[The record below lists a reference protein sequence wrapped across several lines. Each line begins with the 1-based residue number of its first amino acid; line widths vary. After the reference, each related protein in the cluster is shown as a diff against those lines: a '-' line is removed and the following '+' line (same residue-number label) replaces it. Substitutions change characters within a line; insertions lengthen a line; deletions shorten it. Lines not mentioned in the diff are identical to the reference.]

1 MGDLEIARRE
11 ERRMRKRRRRKKI
24 WKIRAEGGEGI
35 SRYGE

>member
-11 ERRMRKRRRRKKI
+11 ERRMRKRRKI
-24 WKIRAEGGEGI
+24 GAEGGDGI